1 MKTLL
6 AFFLL
11 INLSFF
17 AQKTMN
23 VDLTFTYK
31 GAPLCYWDVTLKH
44 GDVAISKGKTDD
56 QGNVKFSNVGLLSLS
71 VDASGIKK
79 TNNGEKKW
87 DVKGYI
93 QLNDQGVGKF
103 DFEPLV
109 KDAGMPVSMLEAAW
123 GLTLADCAKGN
134 TSSSSSNSSASTPA
148 KSESST
154 STTAPKEEE
163 KEESAA
169 DIAKSTAET
178 LQSTKAMQE
187 NKVNNLTSKI
197 AKKTTERSK
206 YTAFTKEHSALSYE
220 IKDLELDKE
229 MTQVKLDKTNAM
241 IAKGNMPLSKS
252 ERESFNQREDVIK
265 ESQSKLE
272 QSKKAGILF
281 DGVNYEAKKET
292 IQTAPVSTSVNT
304 SPTTEKKSETIE
316 SKEVK
321 EDKETK
327 EESLKASETE
337 AKPEKEKGIQLLN
350 TSDLAAMSVI
360 NLKKLKLEQNSKI
373 ASRKLNLKAKSTM
386 SPSQIEQYEKDI
398 KVLEENIILLDI
410 EITRRG

>member
-23 VDLTFTYK
+23 VDLTITYK

-109 KDAGMPVSMLEAAW
+109 KDAGMPASMLEAAW

-134 TSSSSSNSSASTPA
+134 TSSSSSNSSSSTPA

-154 STTAPKEEE
+154 STSAPKEEE

-187 NKVNNLTSKI
+187 SKVSNLTSKI

-229 MTQVKLDKTNAM
+229 LTQVKLDKTNAM
-241 IAKGNMPLSKS
+241 IAKGNMPLNKS
-252 ERESFNQREDVIK
+252 ERESFNQREDAIK

-272 QSKKAGILF
+272 QSKKAGVLF
-281 DGVNYEAKKET
+281 DGVNYEVKKET
-292 IQTAPVSTSVNT
+292 IQTAPVSKPVNT
-304 SPTTEKKSETIE
+304 SPSTEKKSETME
-316 SKEVK
+316 SKEV
-321 EDKETK
+321 KETK

-337 AKPEKEKGIQLLN
+337 TKPEKEKGIQLLN

-360 NLKKLKLEQNSKI
+360 NLKKLKLDQNSKI

-410 EITRRG
+410 EITKRG

>member
-1 MKTLL
+1 MKKIIAL
-6 AFFLL
+6 FLL
-11 INLSFF
+11 INLSIT

-23 VDLTFTYK
+23 VDLTITYK

-109 KDAGMPVSMLEAAW
+109 KDTGMPVSMLEAAW

-134 TSSSSSNSSASTPA
+134 ISSSSSNSSASSPT

-154 STTAPKEEE
+154 NSTQAPPKEEE

-169 DIAKSTAET
+169 DIAKSSAET
-178 LQSTKAMQE
+178 LQNTKAMQE
-187 NKVNNLTSKI
+187 SKVSNLTNKI

-229 MTQVKLDKTNAM
+229 LTQVKLDKTNAM
-241 IAKGNMPLSKS
+241 IAKGNMPLNKS
-252 ERESFNQREDVIK
+252 ERESFNQREDAIK

-292 IQTAPVSTSVNT
+292 IQTAPVSTPVNN
-304 SPTTEKKSETIE
+304 SPTTEKKSETME

-321 EDKETK
+321 ETK
-327 EESLKASETE
+327 EESFKASETE
-337 AKPEKEKGIQLLN
+337 AKPEKGIQLMN
-350 TSDLAAMSVI
+350 SSDLAAMSVI

-373 ASRKLNLKAKSTM
+373 ASRKVSLKAKSTLR
-386 SPSQIEQYEKDI
+386 PAQIEQYEKDI

-410 EITRRG
+410 EITKRG

>member
-6 AFFLL
+6 SFFLL
-11 INLSFF
+11 INLSLF

-23 VDLTFTYK
+23 VDLTITYK

-79 TNNGEKKW
+79 TSNGEKKW

-134 TSSSSSNSSASTPA
+134 TSSSSTNSSASSPT

-154 STTAPKEEE
+154 NTSAPKEEE

-187 NKVNNLTSKI
+187 NKVSNLTSKI

-241 IAKGNMPLSKS
+241 IAKGNIPLSKS
-252 ERESFNQREDVIK
+252 ERESFNQREDAIK

-272 QSKKAGILF
+272 QNKKAGILF

-292 IQTAPVSTSVNT
+292 IQTAPVSTPINT
-304 SPTTEKKSETIE
+304 SPTTEKKTETNE
-316 SKEVK
+316 SKEV
-321 EDKETK
+321 KETK
-327 EESLKASETE
+327 EESLKASEAE

-410 EITRRG
+410 EITKRG

>member
-23 VDLTFTYK
+23 VDLTITYK

-134 TSSSSSNSSASTPA
+134 TSSSSSNSSASSPT

-154 STTAPKEEE
+154 NSTQTPPKEEE

-241 IAKGNMPLSKS
+241 IAKGNMPLNKS
-252 ERESFNQREDVIK
+252 ERETFNQREDIIK

-281 DGVNYEAKKET
+281 DGVNYEAKKEST
-292 IQTAPVSTSVNT
+292 PIAPIS
-304 SPTTEKKSETIE
+304 SPATTPVATEIKTETTP
-316 SKEVK
+316 
-321 EDKETK
+321 KETK
-327 EESLKASETE
+327 EESLKATE
-337 AKPEKEKGIQLLN
+337 NQTTTEKEKGIQPLS
-350 TSDLAAMSVI
+350 TTDLAAMSVI
-360 NLKKLKLEQNSKI
+360 NLKKLKLDQNSKI

-386 SPSQIEQYEKDI
+386 SPTQIIQYEKDI
-398 KVLEENIILLDI
+398 KVLEENILLIDS
-410 EITRRG
+410 EITKRG

>member
-11 INLSFF
+11 IHLSFF

-23 VDLTFTYK
+23 VDLTITYK
-31 GAPLCYWDVTLKH
+31 GAPLCFWDVTLKH

-123 GLTLADCAKGN
+123 GLTLADCVKGN
-134 TSSSSSNSSASTPA
+134 TSSSSTNSSASSPT

-154 STTAPKEEE
+154 NTTAPKEEE

-252 ERESFNQREDVIK
+252 ERESFNQREDIIK

-281 DGVNYEAKKET
+281 DGVNYETKKET
-292 IQTAPVSTSVNT
+292 IQTAPVSTPVNT
-304 SPTTEKKSETIE
+304 SPTTEKKTETNE
-316 SKEVK
+316 SKEV
-321 EDKETK
+321 KETK

-386 SPSQIEQYEKDI
+386 SPAQIEQYEKDL
-398 KVLEENIILLDI
+398 KVLEENIILIDA

>member
-6 AFFLL
+6 TFFLL

-23 VDLTFTYK
+23 VDLTITYK
-31 GAPLCYWDVTLKH
+31 GAPLCFWDVTLKH

-79 TNNGEKKW
+79 SANGEKKW

-134 TSSSSSNSSASTPA
+134 TSSSSSNSSASSPT

-154 STTAPKEEE
+154 NSTQAPPKEEE

-187 NKVNNLTSKI
+187 SKVSNLTSKI

-206 YTAFTKEHSALSYE
+206 YTTFTKEHSALSYE

-241 IAKGNMPLSKS
+241 IAKGNMPLIKS
-252 ERESFNQREDVIK
+252 ERESFNQREDAIK

-292 IQTAPVSTSVNT
+292 IQTSPVSTPVNT
-304 SPTTEKKSETIE
+304 SPSTEKKTETNE
-316 SKEVK
+316 SKEV
-321 EDKETK
+321 KETK

-337 AKPEKEKGIQLLN
+337 AKPEKEKGIKLLN
-350 TSDLAAMSVI
+350 NSDLAAMSVI
-360 NLKKLKLEQNSKI
+360 NLKKLKLDQNSKI

-410 EITRRG
+410 EITKRG

>member
-1 MKTLL
+1 MKKIIAL
-6 AFFLL
+6 FLL
-11 INLSFF
+11 VNLSIT

-23 VDLTFTYK
+23 VDLTITYK

-134 TSSSSSNSSASTPA
+134 TSSSSSNSIASSPT

-154 STTAPKEEE
+154 NSTQATPKEEE

-169 DIAKSTAET
+169 DIAKSSAET

-187 NKVNNLTSKI
+187 SKVSNLTSKI

-206 YTAFTKEHSALSYE
+206 YKAFTKEHSALSYE

-229 MTQVKLDKTNAM
+229 LTQVKLDKTNAM
-241 IAKGNMPLSKS
+241 IAKGNMPLNKS
-252 ERESFNQREDVIK
+252 ERESFNQREDAIK

-292 IQTAPVSTSVNT
+292 IQTAPVSTPVNN
-304 SPTTEKKSETIE
+304 SPTTEKKSETME

-321 EDKETK
+321 ETR
-327 EESLKASETE
+327 EESFKASETE
-337 AKPEKEKGIQLLN
+337 AKPEKGIQLLN

-373 ASRKLNLKAKSTM
+373 ASRKVSLKAKSTLR
-386 SPSQIEQYEKDI
+386 PAQIEQYEKDI

-410 EITRRG
+410 EITKRG

>member
-1 MKTLL
+1 MKKIIAL
-6 AFFLL
+6 FLFV
-11 INLSFF
+11 NLSIT

-23 VDLTFTYK
+23 VDLTITYK

-134 TSSSSSNSSASTPA
+134 TSSSSSNSSASSPT

-154 STTAPKEEE
+154 NSNQAPPKEEE

-169 DIAKSTAET
+169 DIAKSSAET
-178 LQSTKAMQE
+178 LQNTKAMQE
-187 NKVNNLTSKI
+187 SKVSNLTSKI

-229 MTQVKLDKTNAM
+229 LTQVKLDKTNAM
-241 IAKGNMPLSKS
+241 IAKGNMPLNKS
-252 ERESFNQREDVIK
+252 ERESFNQREDAIK

-292 IQTAPVSTSVNT
+292 IQTAPVSTPVNN
-304 SPTTEKKSETIE
+304 SPTTEKKSETME

-321 EDKETK
+321 ETK
-327 EESLKASETE
+327 EESFKASETE
-337 AKPEKEKGIQLLN
+337 AKPEKGIQLMN

-373 ASRKLNLKAKSTM
+373 ASRKVSLKAKSTLR
-386 SPSQIEQYEKDI
+386 PAQIEQYEKDI

-410 EITRRG
+410 EITKRG

>member
-1 MKTLL
+1 MKSLL

-23 VDLTFTYK
+23 VDLTITYK

-109 KDAGMPVSMLEAAW
+109 KDAGMPASMLEASW

-134 TSSSSSNSSASTPA
+134 TSSSSSNSSSSTPA

-154 STTAPKEEE
+154 STSAPKEEE

-178 LQSTKAMQE
+178 LQSTKTMQE
-187 NKVNNLTSKI
+187 SKVSNLTSKI

-229 MTQVKLDKTNAM
+229 LTQVKLDKTNAM
-241 IAKGNMPLSKS
+241 IAKGNMPLNKS
-252 ERESFNQREDVIK
+252 ERESFNQREDAIK

-272 QSKKAGILF
+272 QSKKAGVLF
-281 DGVNYEAKKET
+281 DGVNYEVKKET
-292 IQTAPVSTSVNT
+292 IQTAPVSKPVNT
-304 SPTTEKKSETIE
+304 SPTTEKKSETME
-316 SKEVK
+316 SKEV
-321 EDKETK
+321 KETK
-327 EESLKASETE
+327 EESLKVSETE
-337 AKPEKEKGIQLLN
+337 VKPEKEKGIKLLN
-350 TSDLAAMSVI
+350 TSDLAVMSVI
-360 NLKKLKLEQNSKI
+360 NLKKLKLDQNSKI
-373 ASRKLNLKAKSTM
+373 TSRKLNLKAKSTM

-410 EITRRG
+410 EITKRG

>member
-23 VDLTFTYK
+23 VDLTITYK

-109 KDAGMPVSMLEAAW
+109 KDAGMPASMLEAAW

-134 TSSSSSNSSASTPA
+134 TSSSSSNSSSSTPA

-154 STTAPKEEE
+154 GTSAPKEEE

-187 NKVNNLTSKI
+187 SKVSNLTSKI

-229 MTQVKLDKTNAM
+229 LTQVKLDKTNAM
-241 IAKGNMPLSKS
+241 IAKGNMPLNKS
-252 ERESFNQREDVIK
+252 ERETFNQREDAIK

-281 DGVNYEAKKET
+281 DGVNYETKKET
-292 IQTAPVSTSVNT
+292 IQTATVSTPVNT
-304 SPTTEKKSETIE
+304 SPTTEKKSETME
-316 SKEVK
+316 SKEV
-321 EDKETK
+321 KETK

-337 AKPEKEKGIQLLN
+337 TKPEKEKGIQLLN

-360 NLKKLKLEQNSKI
+360 NLKKLKLDQNSKI

-410 EITRRG
+410 EITKRG

>member
-1 MKTLL
+1 MKSLL

-23 VDLTFTYK
+23 VDLTITYK

-109 KDAGMPVSMLEAAW
+109 KDAGMPASMLEAAW

-134 TSSSSSNSSASTPA
+134 TSSSSSNSSSSTPA

-154 STTAPKEEE
+154 STSAPKEEE

-187 NKVNNLTSKI
+187 SKVSNLTSKI

-229 MTQVKLDKTNAM
+229 LTQVKLDKTNAM
-241 IAKGNMPLSKS
+241 IAKGNMPLNKS
-252 ERESFNQREDVIK
+252 ERESFNQREDAIK

-272 QSKKAGILF
+272 QSKKAGVLF
-281 DGVNYEAKKET
+281 DGVNYEVKKET
-292 IQTAPVSTSVNT
+292 IQTAPVSKPVNT
-304 SPTTEKKSETIE
+304 SPTTEKKSETME
-316 SKEVK
+316 SKEV
-321 EDKETK
+321 KETK
-327 EESLKASETE
+327 EESLKVSETE
-337 AKPEKEKGIQLLN
+337 VKPEKEKGIKLLN

-360 NLKKLKLEQNSKI
+360 NLKKLKLDQNSKI
-373 ASRKLNLKAKSTM
+373 TSRKLNLKAKSTM

-410 EITRRG
+410 EITKRG

>member
-1 MKTLL
+1 
-6 AFFLL
+6 
-11 INLSFF
+11 
-17 AQKTMN
+17 MN
-23 VDLTFTYK
+23 VDLTITYK

-109 KDAGMPVSMLEAAW
+109 KDAGMPASMLEAAW

-134 TSSSSSNSSASTPA
+134 TSSSSSNSSSSTPA

-154 STTAPKEEE
+154 GTSAPKEEE

-187 NKVNNLTSKI
+187 SKVSNLTSKI

-229 MTQVKLDKTNAM
+229 LTQVKLDKTNAM
-241 IAKGNMPLSKS
+241 IAKGNMPLNKS
-252 ERESFNQREDVIK
+252 ERESFNQREDAIK

-292 IQTAPVSTSVNT
+292 IQTAPVSTPVNT
-304 SPTTEKKSETIE
+304 SATTEKKSEPME

-321 EDKETK
+321 ETK
-327 EESLKASETE
+327 EETLKASETE
-337 AKPEKEKGIQLLN
+337 AQPEKEKGIQLLN
-350 TSDLAAMSVI
+350 TSDLATMSVI
-360 NLKKLKLEQNSKI
+360 NLKKLKLDQNSKI

-410 EITRRG
+410 EITKRG

>member
-23 VDLTFTYK
+23 VDLTITYK

-134 TSSSSSNSSASTPA
+134 TSSSSSNSSSSTPA

-154 STTAPKEEE
+154 STSAPKEEE

-187 NKVNNLTSKI
+187 SKVSNLTSKI

-229 MTQVKLDKTNAM
+229 LTQVKLDKTNAM
-241 IAKGNMPLSKS
+241 IAKGNMPLNKS
-252 ERESFNQREDVIK
+252 ERETFNQREDAIK

-281 DGVNYEAKKET
+281 DGVNYETKKET
-292 IQTAPVSTSVNT
+292 IQTATVSTPVNT
-304 SPTTEKKSETIE
+304 SPSTEKKSETME
-316 SKEVK
+316 SKEV
-321 EDKETK
+321 KETK

-337 AKPEKEKGIQLLN
+337 TKPEKEKGIQLLN

-360 NLKKLKLEQNSKI
+360 NLKKLKLDQNSKI

-410 EITRRG
+410 EITKRG

>member
-1 MKTLL
+1 MKKIIAL
-6 AFFLL
+6 FLL
-11 INLSFF
+11 VNLSIT

-23 VDLTFTYK
+23 VDLTITYK

-134 TSSSSSNSSASTPA
+134 TSSSLSNSSASSPT

-154 STTAPKEEE
+154 NSTQATPKEEE

-169 DIAKSTAET
+169 DIAKSSAET
-178 LQSTKAMQE
+178 LQSTKAIQE
-187 NKVNNLTSKI
+187 SKVSNLTSKI

-229 MTQVKLDKTNAM
+229 LTQVKLDKTNAM
-241 IAKGNMPLSKS
+241 IAKGNMPLNKS
-252 ERESFNQREDVIK
+252 ERESFNQREDAIK

-292 IQTAPVSTSVNT
+292 IQTAPVSTPVNT
-304 SPTTEKKSETIE
+304 YPTTEKKSEKME
-316 SKEVK
+316 SKEV
-321 EDKETK
+321 KETK

-337 AKPEKEKGIQLLN
+337 TKPEKEKGIQLLN

-386 SPSQIEQYEKDI
+386 SPSQIIQYEKDI

-410 EITRRG
+410 EITKRG

>member
-1 MKTLL
+1 M
-6 AFFLL
+6 
-11 INLSFF
+11 
-17 AQKTMN
+17 
-23 VDLTFTYK
+23 
-31 GAPLCYWDVTLKH
+31 
-44 GDVAISKGKTDD
+44 
-56 QGNVKFSNVGLLSLS
+56 
-71 VDASGIKK
+71 DASGIKK

-134 TSSSSSNSSASTPA
+134 TSSSSTNSSSSTPT
-148 KSESST
+148 KSETST
-154 STTAPKEEE
+154 NTTAPKEEE

-252 ERESFNQREDVIK
+252 ERESFNQREDAIK

-292 IQTAPVSTSVNT
+292 IQTSPVSTPVNT
-304 SPTTEKKSETIE
+304 SPTTEKKTETTPT
-316 SKEVK
+316 
-321 EDKETK
+321 ETK
-327 EESLKASETE
+327 EESPNTAENQT
-337 AKPEKEKGIQLLN
+337 ATEKEQGVKLVTN
-350 TSDLAAMSVI
+350 TDLAAMSVVG
-360 NLKKLKLEQNSKI
+360 LKKLKLEQNSKI
-373 ASRKLNLKAKSTM
+373 ASRKVSLKAKSTLR
-386 SPSQIEQYEKDI
+386 PAQIEQYEKDL
-398 KVLEENIILLDI
+398 KVLEENILLIDA
-410 EITRRG
+410 EIARRG

>member
-1 MKTLL
+1 MKKIIAL
-6 AFFLL
+6 FLL
-11 INLSFF
+11 VNLSIT

-23 VDLTFTYK
+23 VDLTITYK

-109 KDAGMPVSMLEAAW
+109 KDAGMPASMLEAAW

-134 TSSSSSNSSASTPA
+134 TSSSSSNSSSNTPA

-154 STTAPKEEE
+154 NSTQAPPKEEE

-187 NKVNNLTSKI
+187 SKVSNLTNKI

-229 MTQVKLDKTNAM
+229 LTQVKLDKTNAM
-241 IAKGNMPLSKS
+241 IAKGNMPLNKS
-252 ERESFNQREDVIK
+252 ERESFNQREDAIK

-292 IQTAPVSTSVNT
+292 IQTAPVSTPVNN
-304 SPTTEKKSETIE
+304 SPTTEKKSETME

-321 EDKETK
+321 ETR
-327 EESLKASETE
+327 EESFKASETE
-337 AKPEKEKGIQLLN
+337 AKPEKGIQLLN

-373 ASRKLNLKAKSTM
+373 ASRKVSLKAKSTLR
-386 SPSQIEQYEKDI
+386 PAQIEQYEKDI

-410 EITRRG
+410 EITKRG

>member
-23 VDLTFTYK
+23 VDLTITYK

-109 KDAGMPVSMLEAAW
+109 KDAGMPASMLEAAW

-134 TSSSSSNSSASTPA
+134 TSSSSSNSSSSTPA

-154 STTAPKEEE
+154 STSAPKEEE

-187 NKVNNLTSKI
+187 SKVSNLTSKI

-229 MTQVKLDKTNAM
+229 LTQVKLDKTNAM
-241 IAKGNMPLSKS
+241 IAKGNMPLNKS
-252 ERESFNQREDVIK
+252 ERETFNQREDAIK

-281 DGVNYEAKKET
+281 DGVNYETKKET
-292 IQTAPVSTSVNT
+292 IQTATVSTPVNT
-304 SPTTEKKSETIE
+304 SPTTEKKSETME
-316 SKEVK
+316 SKEV
-321 EDKETK
+321 KETK

-337 AKPEKEKGIQLLN
+337 TKPEKEKGIQLLN

-360 NLKKLKLEQNSKI
+360 NLKKLKLDQNSKI

-410 EITRRG
+410 EITKRG

>member
-23 VDLTFTYK
+23 VDLTITYK

-44 GDVAISKGKTDD
+44 GDLAISKGKTDD

-109 KDAGMPVSMLEAAW
+109 KDAGMPASMLEAAW

-134 TSSSSSNSSASTPA
+134 TSSSSSNSSSSTPA

-154 STTAPKEEE
+154 STSAPKEEE

-187 NKVNNLTSKI
+187 SKVSNLTSKI

-229 MTQVKLDKTNAM
+229 LTQVKLDKTNAM
-241 IAKGNMPLSKS
+241 IAKGNMPLNKS
-252 ERESFNQREDVIK
+252 ERETFNQREDAIK

-281 DGVNYEAKKET
+281 DGVNYETKKET
-292 IQTAPVSTSVNT
+292 IQTATVSTPVNT
-304 SPTTEKKSETIE
+304 SPTTEKKSETME
-316 SKEVK
+316 SKEV
-321 EDKETK
+321 KETK

-337 AKPEKEKGIQLLN
+337 TKPEKEKGIQLLN

-360 NLKKLKLEQNSKI
+360 NLKKLKLDQNSKI

-410 EITRRG
+410 EITKRG

>member
-1 MKTLL
+1 MKSLL

-11 INLSFF
+11 INLSLF

-23 VDLTFTYK
+23 VDLTITYK

-56 QGNVKFSNVGLLSLS
+56 QGYVKFSNVGLLSLS

-134 TSSSSSNSSASTPA
+134 TSSSSTNSSSSTPT
-148 KSESST
+148 KSETST
-154 STTAPKEEE
+154 NTTAPKEEE

-252 ERESFNQREDVIK
+252 ERESFNQREDAIK

-272 QSKKAGILF
+272 QNKKAGILF

-292 IQTAPVSTSVNT
+292 TPTAPVSSPAT
-304 SPTTEKKSETIE
+304 SPAATENTPT
-316 SKEVK
+316 
-321 EDKETK
+321 ETK
-327 EESLKASETE
+327 EESIKATE
-337 AKPEKEKGIQLLN
+337 NQTTTEKEQGVKLVTN
-350 TSDLAAMSVI
+350 TDLAAMSVVG
-360 NLKKLKLEQNSKI
+360 LKKLKLEQNSKI
-373 ASRKLNLKAKSTM
+373 ASRKVSLKAKSTLR
-386 SPSQIEQYEKDI
+386 PAQIEQYEKDL
-398 KVLEENIILLDI
+398 KVLEENILLIDA
-410 EITRRG
+410 EIARRG